1 MKLTEIDID
10 RFRIWRNLLLRLDP
24 KGLNVIY
31 GPNEAGKTTLM
42 RFIRSTLYGYEPLS
56 AEPAF
61 HRPDAEQPW
70 RGAVR
75 CEHGGR
81 TWRIHRRAEPDGRGR
96 LRISGGPDGLEQ
108 NLALQNILA
117 DTSEEVYTDIF
128 AVGVRELQ
136 QLATLGTNQVAE
148 YIYGLSLGPQGRQ
161 ILDALADVKDRRT
174 AMFGAD
180 NRAGRIPMLFDRYA
194 ALSGKRRNT
203 GAARDQ
209 HARLARRRQELIQ
222 EI

>member
-42 RFIRSTLYGYEPLS
+42 RFIRSTLYGYEPL
-56 AEPAF
+56 ATEPAF

-81 TWRIHRRAEPDGRGR
+81 TWRIHRRAELAGRGR
-96 LRISGGPDGLEQ
+96 LRISGGQEGIDKDA
-108 NLALQNILA
+108 ALDNILSG
-117 DTSEEVYTDIF
+117 TSEDVYADIF

-161 ILDALADVKDRRT
+161 ILDALADVKERRT
-174 AMFGAD
+174 SMFGDD
-180 NRAGRIPMLFDRYA
+180 NRSGRISLLFDKYA
-194 ALSGKRRNT
+194 SMSGSRRNS
-203 GAARDQ
+203 GL
-209 HARLARRRQELIQ
+209 ARLCMREHNSIEAP
-222 EI
+222 

>member
-31 GPNEAGKTTLM
+31 GPNVAGKTTLM
-42 RFIRSTLYGYEPLS
+42 RVIRSTLYGYEPLTT
-56 AEPAF
+56 EPAV

-81 TWRIHRRAEPDGRGR
+81 TWRIHRRAEAAGPGR
-96 LRISGGPDGLEQ
+96 LRISGGQEGVAKDV
-108 NLALQNILA
+108 ALDDILSG
-117 DTSEEVYTDIF
+117 TSEDVYADIF

-136 QLATLGTNQVAE
+136 QLATLGTNQVAQ

-161 ILDALADVKDRRT
+161 ILDALADVKERRT
-174 AMFGAD
+174 
-180 NRAGRIPMLFDRYA
+180 
-194 ALSGKRRNT
+194 
-203 GAARDQ
+203 
-209 HARLARRRQELIQ
+209 
-222 EI
+222 